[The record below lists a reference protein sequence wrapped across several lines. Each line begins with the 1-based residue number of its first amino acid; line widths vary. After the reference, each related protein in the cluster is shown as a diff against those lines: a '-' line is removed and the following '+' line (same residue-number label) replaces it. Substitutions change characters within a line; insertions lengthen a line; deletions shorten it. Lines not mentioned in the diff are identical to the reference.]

1 MQTAR
6 QTRRLGEQWSP
17 APVVHAPI
25 TEECRMSAF
34 VNALMSLLALYG
46 FGPRG
51 AHRRRPEPI
60 SIGRPG
66 GRRLA

>member
-1 MQTAR
+1 
-6 QTRRLGEQWSP
+6 
-17 APVVHAPI
+17 
-25 TEECRMSAF
+25 MSAF